1 MDVLIEL
8 CVFNLKSA
16 NGRIAQLI
24 HKQKY
29 STNNY
34 LAVEILISDKFL
46 VMNFQRD
53 KDVKLPG
60 KMYDCLIQVRSTS
73 NFELIYS
80 VKELEGIKPVFLP
93 IKNFSTN
100 LWMANSSKYE
110 SFFGTFNSNLIINIY
125 FQTLGL

>member
-80 VKELEGIKPVFLP
+80 VKELEGIKPVFFCRSKTSLQTCGWRTQVSM
-93 IKNFSTN
+93 NLFSVP
-100 LWMANSSKYE
+100 
-110 SFFGTFNSNLIINIY
+110 LILI
-125 FQTLGL
+125 

>member
-80 VKELEGIKPVFLP
+80 VKELEGIKPVFFADQKLLY
-93 IKNFSTN
+93 K
-100 LWMANSSKYE
+100 LVDGELK
-110 SFFGTFNSNLIINIY
+110 
-125 FQTLGL
+125 